1 LRILLSALRDCHTG
15 LWVVDEVP
23 IVSLE
28 EVYIHDQSEIDA
40 TISELRLDI
49 LNSRLPIPTTVLPLQ
64 VFPLPE

>member
-1 LRILLSALRDCHTG
+1 
-15 LWVVDEVP
+15 VP

-49 LNSRLPIPTTVLPLQ
+49 LNSRLLIPTTVLPLQ
-64 VFPLPE
+64 VFSLPE